1 MPDAPA
7 KTTPIVVA
15 HARIVSGTGGG
26 PEKTILATPRHLA
39 GSRYSAFALYLH
51 APGDP
56 GIAVL
61 ERRAAESGCEL
72 VLVPDPHPFDPR
84 TLKQL
89 VGIARERKVGI
100 WHGHDYK
107 SNFYGLYV
115 AKKLGIPFVTT
126 MHGWVKP
133 SWKTPLYFAI
143 DRWCLRRARA
153 VMAVSQDLYD
163 AALRARVKPLLLS
176 RIENG
181 IDTAHFQRRCPPEQ
195 GELRRQRPARCVV
208 GAVGRLSIEKGFDLL
223 IRACEQ
229 LFAQGHDF
237 ELWIAG
243 EGDQE
248 ASLRAQ
254 IAASPHH
261 ARLRLLGFQED
272 TRALFENFD
281 VFVLSSL
288 REGLPNVVLEA
299 MALEL
304 PVLATRCGGL
314 AEFLRDGQDARLIEP
329 GSVEALTRGLAEL
342 LGSTGL
348 RQQLASQARAR
359 VVSECSFERR
369 IQAEIAVYDALAGI
383 VR

>member
-1 MPDAPA
+1 VQDAPTA
-7 KTTPIVVA
+7 EKPIVIA

-26 PEKTILATPRHLA
+26 PEKTILATPRHLK

-61 ERRAAESGCEL
+61 QRRAEAAGCEL
-72 VLVPDPHPFDPR
+72 VLVPDPYPFDPR
-84 TLKQL
+84 TLRRL
-89 VGIARERKVGI
+89 VDIAREREVGI

-115 AKKLGIPFVTT
+115 AKQLSIPFVTT

-153 VMAVSQDLYD
+153 VMAVSQDLYE
-163 AALRARVKPLLLS
+163 AALRARVDPRRLS

-181 IDTAHFQRRCPPEQ
+181 IDTGHFLRRCRPEQ
-195 GELRRQRPARCVV
+195 SEARVRHKAAFV
-208 GAVGRLSIEKGFDLL
+208 IGAVGRLSIEKGFDLL
-223 IRACEQ
+223 IRACEA
-229 LFAQGHDF
+229 LLDRGHDF

-248 ASLRAQ
+248 SSLRAQ
-254 IAASPHH
+254 IAASPHRE
-261 ARLRLLGFQED
+261 RLRLMGFQED
-272 TRALFENFD
+272 TRALFESFD
-281 VFVLSSL
+281 LFALSSL

-314 AEFLRDGQDARLIEP
+314 AEFLRDGEDARLVEP
-329 GSVEALTRGLAEL
+329 GSVEALVRGLGEL
-342 LGSTGL
+342 LEAPAL
-348 RQQLASQARAR
+348 RSALGAAARAR
-359 VVSECSFERR
+359 VVRECSFAQR
-369 IQAEIAVYDALAGI
+369 IAAEIAVYERLE
-383 VR
+383 R

>member
-1 MPDAPA
+1 VQDAPTA
-7 KTTPIVVA
+7 EKPIVVA

-26 PEKTILATPRHLA
+26 PEKTILATPRHLK

-61 ERRAAESGCEL
+61 QRRAEAAGCEL
-72 VLVPDPHPFDPR
+72 VLVPDPYPFDPR
-84 TLKQL
+84 TLRRL
-89 VGIARERKVGI
+89 VDIAREREVGI

-115 AKKLGIPFVTT
+115 AKQLSIPFVTT

-153 VMAVSQDLYD
+153 VMAVSQDLYE
-163 AALRARVKPLLLS
+163 AALRARVDPRRLS

-181 IDTAHFQRRCPPEQ
+181 IDTGHFRRRCRPEQ
-195 GELRRQRPARCVV
+195 SEPRVRHKAAFVI

-223 IRACEQ
+223 IRACEA
-229 LFAQGHDF
+229 LLERGHDF

-254 IAASPHH
+254 IAASPHRE
-261 ARLRLLGFQED
+261 RLRLMGFQED
-272 TRALFENFD
+272 TRALFESFD
-281 VFVLSSL
+281 LFALSSL

-314 AEFLRDGQDARLIEP
+314 AEFLRDGEDARLVEP
-329 GSVEALTRGLAEL
+329 GSVEALVRGLGEL
-342 LGSTGL
+342 LESPALRSGL
-348 RQQLASQARAR
+348 GAAARAR
-359 VVSECSFERR
+359 VVRECSFAQR
-369 IQAEIAVYDALAGI
+369 IAAEIAVYERLE
-383 VR
+383 R

>member
-1 MPDAPA
+1 MQDAPTA
-7 KTTPIVVA
+7 EKPIVIA

-26 PEKTILATPRHLA
+26 PEKTILATPRHLK

-61 ERRAAESGCEL
+61 QRRAEAAGCEL
-72 VLVPDPHPFDPR
+72 VLVPDPYPFDPR
-84 TLKQL
+84 TLRRL
-89 VGIARERKVGI
+89 VDIAREREVGI

-115 AKKLGIPFVTT
+115 AKQLSIPFVTT

-153 VMAVSQDLYD
+153 VMAVSQDLYE
-163 AALRARVKPLLLS
+163 AALRARVDPRRLS

-181 IDTAHFQRRCPPEQ
+181 IDTGHFLRRCRPEQ
-195 GELRRQRPARCVV
+195 SEARVRHKAAFV
-208 GAVGRLSIEKGFDLL
+208 IGAVGRLSIEKGFDLL
-223 IRACEQ
+223 IRACEA
-229 LFAQGHDF
+229 LLDRGHDF

-248 ASLRAQ
+248 SSLRAQ
-254 IAASPHH
+254 IAASPHRE
-261 ARLRLLGFQED
+261 RLRLMGFQED
-272 TRALFENFD
+272 TRALFESFD
-281 VFVLSSL
+281 LFALSSL

-314 AEFLRDGQDARLIEP
+314 AEFLRDGEDARLVEP
-329 GSVEALTRGLAEL
+329 GSVEALVRGLGEL
-342 LGSTGL
+342 LEAPAL
-348 RQQLASQARAR
+348 RSALGAAARAR
-359 VVSECSFERR
+359 VVRECSFAQR
-369 IQAEIAVYDALAGI
+369 IAAEIAVYERLE
-383 VR
+383 R